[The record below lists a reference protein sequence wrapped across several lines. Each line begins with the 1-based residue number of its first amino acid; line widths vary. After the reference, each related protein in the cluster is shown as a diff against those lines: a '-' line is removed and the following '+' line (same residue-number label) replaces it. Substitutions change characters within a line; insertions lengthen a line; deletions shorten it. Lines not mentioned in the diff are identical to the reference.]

1 MGFAGGSQG
10 KESACNVGDLGFL
23 PALGRSPGDGHGNPL
38 QYSCLENPHG
48 QGCLVGYSPWGCKE
62 SDSTERL
69 STHLMTYFLSW
80 PVALKNPV
88 CHEEESEDGAERSS
102 AVPCGC
108 FEDLL
113 CAAPWRAFG
122 LGGWWWL
129 LRGVEVGTRQ

>member
-1 MGFAGGSQG
+1 MDRDAWWATVHGVAKSQ
-10 KESACNVGDLGFL
+10 
-23 PALGRSPGDGHGNPL
+23 
-38 QYSCLENPHG
+38 
-48 QGCLVGYSPWGCKE
+48 
-62 SDSTERL
+62 TRL

-113 CAAPWRAFG
+113 CTAPWRAFG